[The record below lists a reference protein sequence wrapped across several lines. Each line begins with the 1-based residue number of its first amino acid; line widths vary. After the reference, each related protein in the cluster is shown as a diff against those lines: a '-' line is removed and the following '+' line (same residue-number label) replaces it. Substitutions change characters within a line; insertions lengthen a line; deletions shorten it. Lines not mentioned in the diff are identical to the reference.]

1 MENTKDTRNMFT
13 GDAVDE
19 TRKPKRARSFAELLY
34 GPDWRAKTRT
44 ATGEDPQK
52 KPSPQTPYK
61 ENLSL
66 SGKGEGKGKE
76 NLSLSGKGEGKE
88 NLSLSGKGEA
98 ARRSEYGYEDIMDE
112 RCDAVELA
120 LAALRI
126 PRTNVR
132 NGKRYN
138 NARILRWSLGRVGEE
153 TFRETLWR
161 QLRENETDGLPRST
175 AAAFQGKL
183 NALMYGPKGDAA

>member
-1 MENTKDTRNMFT
+1 MENTKDTRNVFA

-61 ENLSL
+61 ENLTL
-66 SGKGEGKGKE
+66 SGKGEGK
-76 NLSLSGKGEGKE
+76 GKE